1 MDGTENFMATKK
13 KRIGKAQ
20 RQLRVQ
26 RVVRMRQD
34 FQYLYD
40 RLSHL
45 LYIWDNPESVQAG
58 FGPGET
64 MTMLADDLPV
74 FKAKYKLTDC
84 YERKHPNAELSDSRR
99 AAPTTAQKRYE

>member
-84 YERKHPNAELSDSRR
+84 YERKHPNGALCDGDEPPQTLKPKQS
-99 AAPTTAQKRYE
+99 